1 MVNGEFDMRVD
12 NAVGGFVRMPPNLR
26 WRDGEIACLEKPT
39 AALCGANKKKKAL
52 FQASGKHVPAI
63 KMPHPPAEKV
73 FPPVSLATKL
83 IEGQRVHQ
91 GG

>member
-1 MVNGEFDMRVD
+1 MVVGHFQMRGD

-39 AALCGANKKKKAL
+39 AACAGQIKKKKAL

-63 KMPHPPAEKV
+63 EMP
-73 FPPVSLATKL
+73 ATAS
-83 IEGQRVHQ
+83 
-91 GG
+91 